1 VKTMSLPLPDL
12 SLADRVLEKLLE
24 ETRLAIEA
32 GDLPVGCV
40 LTVGDTL
47 LDSNRNTIRSQQG
60 RRFHAERNLLAQL
73 GDLAIPAGRRVVWVT
88 LEPCLRC
95 AQAIQRFGADE
106 VVYVLDDPF
115 RGGKALLAQ
124 AGITVTRRGEWERDY
139 LRLMMDF
146 YARYPEFCAVRQ
158 FRFALDAWQ
167 RHEPLGHDEQVKAVF
182 LHHLAS
188 YLPNVTA
195 ARQEEVRSA
204 FLAHVNHLT
213 GITLE
218 ECVDVPSVAFV
229 RNLHRALFPPDYRH
243 RAVGN
248 DGVASETASGEWRR
262 HVLWPCYREF
272 SAVEAIETDLT
283 ALLDHLSVKALLL
296 REDVMRFILDFWII
310 HPFTDGNGRTA
321 SILADLICLNH
332 GLAPL
337 ALDRKNELF
346 YTALMENLSHGAP
359 ITEQLH
365 LVDAWN
371 RGLVEIRPI
380 SIYDNLPSA
389 FQTFTRRSGNKQ
401 HVAEHILA
409 KLAGRNLEQHF
420 VVTDIGADT
429 GIIADGVLHGL
440 LQREGMTFEYHYL
453 EPSQTSVDYFRAN
466 SRYAALPQVV
476 THTMPV
482 EDYLLPPSDLIMV
495 SQALQHI
502 ANPMETLHDI
512 VSALKPG
519 GLALIVVT
527 HPEGDEFTMLNRLA
541 PRNGIYPH
549 VKDFFDKQRIEYEEV
564 GVETF
569 LRITPAD
576 RNTPEGDDL
585 LAFYFLRPAHTL
597 LSALKEAFWAGLAE
611 FARDGGVM
619 RKEAFFWLRR
629 KGSGEVGSMN
639 NPFPPETR
647 HLQETGLSGV
657 ISASESSRPNTL
669 MSFDETIEASL
680 LPRLLYTLEKKPEQ
694 EHQRL
699 ILNFRS
705 HVRLL
710 SEYLR
715 GEIIDGNLSLNT
727 AVGFHM
733 RLYPPGYML
742 DSADKDR
749 NPVKISPG
757 AWRQREIRD
766 GVFKSH
772 RWHSVCSPMASIES
786 DLKKT
791 ISVLNEI
798 QNPRREDILRFFFLF
813 NKVHP
818 FADSNGT
825 TSAVLADA
833 LCARYGLAPL
843 LPSNIRFKDKSF
855 LWRLCAEFEENQSEQ
870 SLTNILRKIDA
881 FHRSFPL
888 QRLQ

>member
-453 EPSQTSVDYFRAN
+453 EPSQTSVDYFRAH
-466 SRYAALPQVV
+466 SRYADLPQMVF
-476 THTMPV
+476 HIMPN
-482 EDYLLPPSDLIMV
+482 EDYLLPPSDLIVV

-502 ANPMETLHDI
+502 ANPLETLHDI

-527 HPEGDEFTMLNRLA
+527 HPERDEFTMLNRLA
-541 PRNGIYPH
+541 SRNGVYPQ
-549 VKDFFDKQRIEYEEV
+549 VKNFLSKQGIKYEEI
-564 GVETF
+564 GVETL

-576 RNTPEGDDL
+576 RDTPEGDDL

-597 LSALKEAFWAGLAE
+597 PPSLKEAFWAGLAE
-611 FARDGGVM
+611 FARDGGVI
-619 RKEAFFWLRR
+619 RKEAFFWITETPHANMPLN
-629 KGSGEVGSMN
+629 GVEV
-639 NPFPPETR
+639 
-647 HLQETGLSGV
+647 
-657 ISASESSRPNTL
+657 
-669 MSFDETIEASL
+669 
-680 LPRLLYTLEKKPEQ
+680 
-694 EHQRL
+694 
-699 ILNFRS
+699 
-705 HVRLL
+705 
-710 SEYLR
+710 
-715 GEIIDGNLSLNT
+715 
-727 AVGFHM
+727 
-733 RLYPPGYML
+733 
-742 DSADKDR
+742 
-749 NPVKISPG
+749 
-757 AWRQREIRD
+757 
-766 GVFKSH
+766 
-772 RWHSVCSPMASIES
+772 
-786 DLKKT
+786 
-791 ISVLNEI
+791 
-798 QNPRREDILRFFFLF
+798 
-813 NKVHP
+813 
-818 FADSNGT
+818 
-825 TSAVLADA
+825 
-833 LCARYGLAPL
+833 
-843 LPSNIRFKDKSF
+843 
-855 LWRLCAEFEENQSEQ
+855 
-870 SLTNILRKIDA
+870 
-881 FHRSFPL
+881 
-888 QRLQ
+888 